1 MSIFRQLGSIAF
13 HVIGLFL
20 LPFIIGFVAALFLE
34 VGEVAQTLPFLIG
47 ISLVVIFPAWLAQ
60 IIGIA
65 LKTNRELRLLEEK
78 GRRQPGDLLRV
89 LNRHTKIVTPR
100 GWAVLAAGL
109 WFIVCALGLRWA
121 DLSFVG
127 VISLLL
133 FYGVLG
139 FTSFVSTFLVTAFES
154 NLKRGSIQRQMVP
167 AVVLAGD
174 PAEERFNF
182 RKMLV
187 PPGYFL
193 LVEDPLP
200 ARLATVSRYAV
211 GAGASDELTV
221 GGRLRCSPRGLYRL
235 GPAEIYFQDIF
246 GFTRIAL
253 ASVATAELKVL
264 PRFRSLEIKEPPR
277 SRVETP
283 DVRTRPHRFPTE
295 DHFRFREYA
304 AGDDTR
310 RIHWKLSVRSGRL
323 NVRLPENKEFSTKN
337 VLLVLDSFLPAG
349 RMIEDAVG
357 VEEVLDAAVETWI
370 SLARQLVEQGD
381 KVSLLGAARNEK
393 GELSPELIRCQ
404 KGGHVR
410 WQDLGARVCWQSQH
424 ELGNLLAQAGK
435 DMHAVVVS
443 SRFQSPPPQPFEGQS
458 LTWVYLPPHEAL
470 GEKDP
475 GLLET
480 LAGSPGKALS
490 WLFLLPGPAGAD
502 ENSLMAQFRFVSYHY
517 GRLQARARLR
527 AIARQNGIRVLKALI
542 DRGDTVYKLEPG
554 VGCHRLVGLS
564 GGKGTV

>member
-1 MSIFRQLGSIAF
+1 
-13 HVIGLFL
+13 
-20 LPFIIGFVAALFLE
+20 
-34 VGEVAQTLPFLIG
+34 
-47 ISLVVIFPAWLAQ
+47 
-60 IIGIA
+60 
-65 LKTNRELRLLEEK
+65 
-78 GRRQPGDLLRV
+78 
-89 LNRHTKIVTPR
+89 
-100 GWAVLAAGL
+100 
-109 WFIVCALGLRWA
+109 
-121 DLSFVG
+121 
-127 VISLLL
+127 
-133 FYGVLG
+133 
-139 FTSFVSTFLVTAFES
+139 
-154 NLKRGSIQRQMVP
+154 MVP

-221 GGRLRCSPRGLYRL
+221 GGRLRRSPRGLYRL

-349 RMIEDAVG
+349 RMMEDAVG

-393 GELSPELIRCQ
+393 GELHPELIRCQ

-410 WQDLGARVCWQSQH
+410 WQDLGARVCWQSRH
-424 ELGNLLAQAGK
+424 ELGDLLAQAGK

-443 SRFQSPPPQPFEGQS
+443 SRFKSPPPQPFEGQS

-502 ENSLMAQFRFVSYHY
+502 ENSLAAQFRFVSYHY

-527 AIARQNGIRVLKALI
+527 ALARQNGARVLKALI

>member
-1 MSIFRQLGSIAF
+1 MSIFRQFGSIAF
-13 HVIGLFL
+13 HAIGLFL

-47 ISLVVIFPAWLAQ
+47 ISVLVIFPAWLAQ

-100 GWAVLAAGL
+100 GWAVLFAGL

-221 GGRLRCSPRGLYRL
+221 GGRLRRSPRGLYRL

-349 RMIEDAVG
+349 RMMEDAVG

-393 GELSPELIRCQ
+393 GELNPELIRCQ

-410 WQDLGARVCWQSQH
+410 WQDLGARVCWQSRH
-424 ELGNLLAQAGK
+424 ELGDLLAQAGK

-502 ENSLMAQFRFVSYHY
+502 ENSLAAQFRFVSYHY

-527 AIARQNGIRVLKALI
+527 AIARQNGARVLKALI